1 MGGSRVSSDTPP
13 CRALNVAPCL
23 VSHLLLEN
31 PSTHPRVV
39 AGQKPRLELTKKQR
53 QELRECFNLIDTDG
67 SGSISQAE
75 ITEALSYMGV
85 HVTAKSL
92 AKIMK
97 DVDTDG
103 SGELE
108 YSEFS
113 QVRRR
118 RSAAAVPQA
127 KCVSV
132 CGLGCVASQRYVI
145 RRYPFRAASYSTRKS
160 TTPSTVP

>member
-1 MGGSRVSSDTPP
+1 MATCASADLGRFRVFTPSLSGFERAPRLSS
-13 CRALNVAPCL
+13 L
-23 VSHLLLEN
+23 HLLLKIR
-31 PSTHPRVV
+31 SIHPRAC

-85 HVTAKSL
+85 HVTANSL

-113 QVRRR
+113 QVGRRF
-118 RSAAAVPQA
+118 
-127 KCVSV
+127 C
-132 CGLGCVASQRYVI
+132 C
-145 RRYPFRAASYSTRKS
+145 
-160 TTPSTVP
+160 